1 MCLPRDRADNI
12 AGLLGFVPFMADDS
26 TMRFPALRPAVRTT
40 AVAALASVTCLG
52 LVMPASAADP
62 ETYPVPADGVFQMTG
77 SGWGHGRGM
86 SQWGAYQAAS
96 EGRTHQEILGFYYPG
111 TTLATLPSGVVRV
124 LLSSDTGRNLVVRAV
139 PGLSADF
146 DKDGNQTLVLPAQPD
161 GCTRPA
167 TKWRARSVGKRMRL
181 DARCGSWTK
190 VARKLG
196 PTVSF
201 EVPDGIVATTSRR
214 SKRGYR
220 GAVSATYVASRSV
233 RVVNTVPM
241 EQYLRS
247 VVAAEVSPSWP
258 AESLRAQAVAA
269 RSYAATEMRGRAA
282 SAFDV
287 YDWVRSQAYPGAV
300 EYGSGWR
307 VTRSREHPAT
317 DAAIADTA
325 GVHVIAGG
333 VPALTQFSSSNG
345 GATAASP
352 LPHMVAAADPWD
364 AAATKNPRLAWT
376 DTVSAGQLSAQCSG
390 SGPVT
395 AVRVLQR
402 EGAGPWGGRVSRLEI
417 VGTNRSC
424 QLTSDSAIRLALGV
438 NSSFL
443 TFTS

>member
-1 MCLPRDRADNI
+1 
-12 AGLLGFVPFMADDS
+12 
-26 TMRFPALRPAVRTT
+26 MRFPAPLLAARTMAV
-40 AVAALASVTCLG
+40 VSLVSLVSLG
-52 LVMPASAADP
+52 MVVPVSAADP
-62 ETYPVPADGVFQMTG
+62 EVYPVPADGVFKMTG

-96 EGRTHQEILGFYYPG
+96 EGRTHQEILSFYYPG
-111 TTLATLPSGVVRV
+111 TSLAKLPSGVVRV
-124 LLSSDTGRNLVVRAV
+124 LLSSDTGKNLVVRAV
-139 PGLSADF
+139 PGLTATF
-146 DKDGNQTLVLPAQPD
+146 DKDGGQTLALPSQPE

-167 TKWRARSVGKRMRL
+167 TKWRARSVGTRMRL

-196 PTVSF
+196 PTISF
-201 EVPDGIVATTSRR
+201 EVPGEIVATTNRG

-220 GAVSATYVASRSV
+220 GVVSATYVARTSV

-241 EQYLRS
+241 EQYLRA

-258 AESLRAQAVAA
+258 VESLRAQAVAA
-269 RSYAATEMRGRAA
+269 RSYAATEMRGRVS

-307 VTRSREHPAT
+307 VTRTREYGAT

-325 GVHVIAGG
+325 GTYVTTGG

-345 GATAASP
+345 GATATSP
-352 LPHMVAAADPWD
+352 LPHMVAAVDPWD
-364 AAATKNPRLAWT
+364 AAASKNPRLAWT

-395 AVRVLQR
+395 AVRVLER
-402 EGAGPWGGRVSRLEI
+402 EGAGPWGGRIAKLEI

-424 QLTSDSAIRLALGV
+424 QLASDSAIRLALGV

-443 TFTS
+443 TFAS

>member
-1 MCLPRDRADNI
+1 
-12 AGLLGFVPFMADDS
+12 
-26 TMRFPALRPAVRTT
+26 MRFPAMRPAVRTM
-40 AVAALASVTCLG
+40 AVATLASMTCVG
-52 LVMPASAADP
+52 MVIPASAADP
-62 ETYPVPADGVFQMTG
+62 EVYPAPADGVFRMTG

-96 EGRTHQEILGFYYPG
+96 EGRTHQEILSFYYPA
-111 TTLATLPSGVVRV
+111 TTLEKLPSGVVRV
-124 LLSSDTGRNLVVRAV
+124 LLSSDTGRNLIVRAV
-139 PGLSADF
+139 PGMTATFEQDAP
-146 DKDGNQTLVLPAQPD
+146 QTLVLPAQPE

-196 PTVSF
+196 PTITF
-201 EVPDGIVATTSRR
+201 EVPGGIVATKDGA

-220 GAVSATYVASRSV
+220 GVVSATYVARKSV

-241 EQYLRS
+241 EQYLRA
-247 VVAAEVSPSWP
+247 VVPAEVSPSWP

-269 RSYAATEMRGRAA
+269 RSYAATEMRGRAS

-307 VTRSREHPAT
+307 VTRTREYAAT

-325 GVHVIAGG
+325 GVHVTAGG

-376 DTVSAGQLSAQCSG
+376 DTVSAAQLSAQCSG

-402 EGAGPWGGRVSRLEI
+402 EGAGPWGGRISRMEI

-424 QLTSDSAIRLALGV
+424 QLASDSAIRLALGV

-443 TFTS
+443 TFAS